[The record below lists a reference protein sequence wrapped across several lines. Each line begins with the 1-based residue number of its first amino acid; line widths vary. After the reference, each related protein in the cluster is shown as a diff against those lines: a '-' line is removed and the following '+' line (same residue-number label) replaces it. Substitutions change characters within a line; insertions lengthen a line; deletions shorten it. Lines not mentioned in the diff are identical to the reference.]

1 MLVSMLFISCR
12 KENDE
17 NIIGNW
23 IGVNGDEWLY
33 LNLNSNGEFEF
44 SVCSSRE
51 QGNDCLEQGKYSFKN
66 NLLTLYDGFTDV
78 IYSVSF
84 ELENRIQIIKHGG
97 YGDIIDFKRKEYQ
110 NRVLINPFPSDW

>member
-33 LNLNSNGEFEF
+33 LNLNSNGKFEF

-51 QGNDCLEQGKYSFKN
+51 PGNDCLEQGKHSFKN
-66 NLLTLYDGFTDV
+66 NLLTLNDGFTDV

-84 ELENRIQIIKHGG
+84 EFENRIQIIKHGG
-97 YGDIIDFKRKEYQ
+97 YGDIIDFKRK
-110 NRVLINPFPSDW
+110 